1 METIKKR
8 YTTVANWIEK
18 VNKLC
23 DFNCMIKIVV
33 YKSTNLVA
41 DERIFETVMTD
52 YENLVLCF
60 GEYFVFQINNDR
72 CSVLG
77 MNTFCLK
84 MSVCKQRPD
93 EKYYVESRGELG
105 YEKHEK

>member
-23 DFNCMIKIVV
+23 DFNLSCMIKIVV
-33 YKSTNLVA
+33 YKSINLVA
-41 DERIFETVMTD
+41 DEQIFEAVIDD

-60 GEYFVFQINNDR
+60 GEYFVFQLNIDCYNGINIP
-72 CSVLG
+72 C
-77 MNTFCLK
+77 FK
-84 MSVCKQRPD
+84 MLICKQRPD
-93 EKYYVESRGELG
+93 ERYYVESRGE
-105 YEKHEK
+105 